1 MAIKEVKYVTEKE
14 WQKMIE
20 MQKNQ
25 QEIWKYLE
33 SISKYEKRYEIAN
46 RIPRNRKGQ
55 FAAKEGERTEKVERT
70 QQIRKRG
77 RPRKEQPQ

>member
-1 MAIKEVKYVTEKE
+1 MKYVTEKE

-55 FAAKEGERTEKVERT
+55 FVSKEEKQEKAEKT

-77 RPRKEQPQ
+77 RPKKQQPE

>member
-1 MAIKEVKYVTEKE
+1 
-14 WQKMIE
+14 MIE

-55 FAAKEGERTEKVERT
+55 FVSKEEKQEKAEKT

-77 RPRKEQPQ
+77 RPKKQQPE

>member
-55 FAAKEGERTEKVERT
+55 FVSKEEKQEKAEKT

-77 RPRKEQPQ
+77 RPKKQQPE